1 MQALIKSLGYSVESG
16 KSSNGF
22 TWKITSKDPNMKD
35 GLERKKAEGRKLT
48 ICVREMRAQIK
59 LLPKEKQ
66 WNRPIFRK

>member
-48 ICVREMRAQIK
+48 ICVRDEGS
-59 LLPKEKQ
+59 
-66 WNRPIFRK
+66 N